1 MVEERKKKVNIA
13 GRNKESNRERKRW
26 EKGRLGRGEEGNRMK
41 TTDRQ
46 TFKTQRFSVSN
57 SSRE

>member
-46 TFKTQRFSVSN
+46 TFKEKRFSVLN